1 MFDFIFDPDTNGI
14 VLQESEKPL
23 RREIRPVYCHELDML
38 GLKNRWRYSSDDS
51 APVMWAINNFYFYKG
66 RKVMKIQGGS
76 CHSAPVVT
84 VLERPSLWAYRFSYV
99 ISPG

>member
-38 GLKNRWRYSSDDS
+38 GLKDRWRYPSDDS
-51 APVMWAINNFYFYKG
+51 APLMWAINNFDFDKG
-66 RKVMKIQGGS
+66 RKSMKTQG
-76 CHSAPVVT
+76 
-84 VLERPSLWAYRFSYV
+84 
-99 ISPG
+99 